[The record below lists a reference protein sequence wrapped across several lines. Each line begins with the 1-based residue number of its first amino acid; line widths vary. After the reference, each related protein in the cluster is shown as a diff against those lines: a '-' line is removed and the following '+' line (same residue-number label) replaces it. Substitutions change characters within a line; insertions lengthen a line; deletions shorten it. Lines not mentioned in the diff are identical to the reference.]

1 MLISD
6 FNTSIGFTLQDS
18 PHTRWIVAELL
29 VYMNDGLRD
38 YAVKTMSFPAKE
50 TFTMS
55 STVTSYFLTGEIIK
69 LKSIKPNSGV
79 FEFGVP
85 TPREITVLLPKNGV
99 VVTVEYFTVPTL
111 LTNISTVIDFFH
123 NTIEALRYY
132 VLMRCY
138 QKDETNENFQKAA
151 YYEQRYM
158 QTVSQNADGYASSL
172 PVTPYQNDF
181 YV

>member
-1 MLISD
+1 MLISE
-6 FNTSIGFTLQDS
+6 FNTSIGYTLQDS
-18 PHTRWIVAELL
+18 PHTRWTEAELL

-55 STVTSYFLTGEIIK
+55 SVVTSYFLTGEIIK
-69 LKSIKPNSGV
+69 LKSITPSAGA

-85 TPREITVLLPKNGV
+85 TPREITIALPKDDIDV
-99 VVTVEYFTVPTL
+99 AVEYFTVPEP
-111 LTNISTVIDFFH
+111 LTNISTTMDFFH

-138 QKDETNENFQKAA
+138 QKDEISQNFQRAGF
-151 YYEQRYM
+151 YEQKYL
-158 QTVSQNADGYASSL
+158 QTVAQNADGYASEL
-172 PVTPYQNDF
+172 HPTVFQNDF

>member
-6 FNTSIGFTLQDS
+6 FQTSIGLTLQDS
-18 PHTRWIVAELL
+18 PHTRWTLAELL

-50 TFTMS
+50 TFTMNS
-55 STVTSYFLTGEIIK
+55 LVTSYFLTGEIIK
-69 LKSIKPNSGV
+69 LKSIKPSSGI

-85 TPREITVLLPKNGV
+85 TPREITVALPKDNIDV
-99 VVTVEYFTVPTL
+99 VVEYFTVPTI
-111 LTNISTVIDFFH
+111 LTNLDTTMDFFH

-138 QKDETNENFQKAA
+138 QKDETNQNFSKAA

-158 QTVSQNADGYASSL
+158 QTVSQNADGYASNL
-172 PVTPYQNDF
+172 NTTIYQNDF
-181 YV
+181 YT